1 MELDGKKKLIFM
13 FVISDTALLIFR
25 VLRTFFN
32 NKTSDQVSL
41 FPVWRQNPLGLVI
54 TSQAMDPA
62 LDKDEPEFGVLIL

>member
-1 MELDGKKKLIFM
+1 M
-13 FVISDTALLIFR
+13 FVISDTALLIFC

-32 NKTSDQVSL
+32 NKTSDQVLL

-62 LDKDEPEFGVLIL
+62 LNKDEPEFGVLIL